1 MQKYIVIGTGGHAN
15 SILDLIQSSGDTV
28 EYFVGINNEKVQHKG
43 IPTVD
48 LSEVNISSS
57 AFKFIF
63 GIGDYKIRNK
73 VLTEMNL
80 FNHVLKFPPLI
91 HPTAYV
97 SKSATIANGT
107 VVFANSY
114 VGPNSRIGKFC
125 ILNTGASVEHDCS
138 IGNQNFLAPGA
149 ILAGTVITG
158 DNCFLG
164 MGSLVSDGIS
174 IGSDSVI
181 AANSFVNENIPSNAF
196 AVGTPT
202 KLR

>member
-1 MQKYIVIGTGGHAN
+1 MQKYVVIGTGGHAN
-15 SILDLIQSSGDTV
+15 SIFDLIQSSGDTV
-28 EYFVGINNEKVQHKG
+28 EYFVAINNESVQHKG

-48 LSEVNISSS
+48 FSEVNNFSSEL
-57 AFKFIF
+57 KFVF
-63 GIGDYKIRNK
+63 GIGDYKIRNR
-73 VLTEMNL
+73 VIMEMNL
-80 FNHVLKFPPLI
+80 SNQVLRFPPLI

-138 IGNQNFLAPGA
+138 IGNQNFLAPGT
-149 ILAGTVITG
+149 ILAGRVMIG

-164 MGSLVSDGIS
+164 MGSLISDGIS

-181 AANSFVNENIPSNAF
+181 AANSFVNENIPSNSF
-196 AVGTPT
+196 AAGTPT

>member
-1 MQKYIVIGTGGHAN
+1 MQKYVVIGTGGHAN

-28 EYFVGINNEKVQHKG
+28 EYFVGINNEGVQHKG

-48 LSEVNISSS
+48 FSEVNNFSSEL
-57 AFKFIF
+57 KFVF
-63 GIGDYKIRNK
+63 GIGDYKIRNR
-73 VLTEMNL
+73 VIMEMNL
-80 FNHVLKFPPLI
+80 SNQVLRFPPLI

-97 SKSATIANGT
+97 SKSAAIANGT

-138 IGNQNFLAPGA
+138 IGNQNFLAPGTL
-149 ILAGTVITG
+149 LAGRVIIG

-164 MGSLVSDGIS
+164 MGSLISDGIS

-181 AANSFVNENIPSNAF
+181 AANSFVNENIPSNSF
-196 AVGTPT
+196 AAGTPT